1 MTDQLESGHNLTK
14 SASAAET
21 DRATAGRVDPDAWP
35 DVVAVPARGVRSK
48 MARVLFNRA
57 VQCLPLRVIL
67 PDGETMGAGDLDSPV
82 MRLVRP
88 DHFARRLG
96 AAGLIGFGEAYQ
108 AGDWTADDLTSVLT
122 VFAEQMSTLI
132 PPWLQRGRTLYV
144 KHQPRREK
152 GTRANT
158 RNNIARHYDLSNDL
172 FSSFLDGS
180 MTYSSALFERDE
192 FGHPNA
198 TWELLLQAQQRKID
212 RLLDLSGVGPGT
224 RVLEIGTGWGELA
237 LRAAARGAQVHS
249 ITLSQEQAD
258 LARDRIE
265 EAGFGAQV
273 NIELCDYRDVRGTYD
288 AVLSVEM
295 IEAVGYDFWPI
306 YFGTLDRV
314 LRPGG
319 FAGLQAI
326 TMPHE
331 RMLASRDTYTWI
343 QKYIF
348 PGGLIP
354 SIRSVR
360 ESVHAHTSLRIVD
373 DLAFGDD
380 YAETLRV
387 WRHRFENEARSGSD
401 VGFDPTFG
409 RMWSLY
415 LAYSEAGFRSRYLD
429 VHQFVLRKPTDD
441 AINQYLEIEVS

>member
-14 SASAAET
+14 SSNAAGIEHA
-21 DRATAGRVDPDAWP
+21 ATVRVDSALWP

-48 MARVLFNRA
+48 MAQVLFNRA
-57 VQCLPLRVIL
+57 VQGLPLRVIL
-67 PDGETMGAGDLDSPV
+67 PDGKTMGAGDLASPV

-88 DHFARRLG
+88 DQFARRLG
-96 AAGLIGFGEAYQ
+96 ATGLIGFGEAYQ

-132 PPWLQRGRTLYV
+132 PPWLQRGRALYV
-144 KHQPRREK
+144 KHQPRRER

-158 RNNIARHYDLSNDL
+158 RTNIARHYDLSNDL
-172 FSSFLDGS
+172 FASFLDDS
-180 MTYSSALFERDE
+180 MTYSSALFERDDL
-192 FGHPNA
+192 GHPNA
-198 TWELLLQAQQRKID
+198 SWDLLGSAQQRKID
-212 RLLDLSGVGPGT
+212 RLLDLAGVGPGT

-258 LARDRIE
+258 LATDRIE
-265 EAGFGAQV
+265 AAGFGAQV
-273 NIELCDYRDVRGTYD
+273 NVELCDYRDVRGTYD

-295 IEAVGYDFWPI
+295 IEAVGYDFWPA
-306 YFGTLDRV
+306 YFSTLERV

-354 SIRSVR
+354 SVRSVR
-360 ESVHAHTSLRIVD
+360 ESVRAHTSLRMVD

-380 YAETLRV
+380 YAETLRI

-401 VGFDPTFG
+401 VGFDSTFG
-409 RMWSLY
+409 RTWSLY
-415 LAYSEAGFRSRYLD
+415 LAYSEAGFRSHYLD
-429 VHQFVLRKPTDD
+429 VHQFMLRKQSEDP
-441 AINQYLEIEVS
+441 ANQHQESELS